1 MKTWIIWGSMLL
13 IMMWSACSSGQGEKT
28 QGMIDVS
35 SAFENLTELKVS
47 QLGKNVRYVPLET
60 TDESLIGATTA
71 LHLLKDKILVVTEGK
86 CMSFDKTT
94 GKYLG
99 NIGHTG
105 DDPEGYTYATC
116 YINPKDETLHFFRMQ
131 GRKYI
136 QYNKEGEYMGEIPK
150 PTSLTNSIYPLFLDS
165 TVIAHPLGILETRPI
180 GRLYQFDY
188 QGILQDSI
196 PITIHDTFDKASETM
211 VAAMIYNGL
220 TPGTER
226 PYGLLFKNG
235 GIMVE
240 HENRYIGIYPI
251 SYPSLW
257 LCKDEI
263 HFHEALNDT
272 IFQIDGNRIA
282 PYLTF
287 HTGNRHFPLEKKGE
301 KEASEGTLVITD
313 VMETSQWI
321 LFHCTK
327 DIYGEPESYQG
338 IYDKKNG
345 EVRLTKES
353 DGFIDDIHHFLPIH
367 PEAYG
372 EKGEWGTL
380 FSIEQ
385 IQTFQEEHPDFKME
399 GALAPLKD
407 LDFDA
412 NPVVVIVE
420 P

>member
-1 MKTWIIWGSMLL
+1 MKTWIIWSSVLL
-13 IMMWSACSSGQGEKT
+13 TMMWSACSSGQGEKAL
-28 QGMIDVS
+28 GMIDVS

-60 TDESLIGATTA
+60 TDESLIGATAA
-71 LHLLKDKILVVTEGK
+71 LYLLKDKILVVTEGK

-99 NIGHTG
+99 NIGHAG
-105 DDPEGYTYATC
+105 DDPEGYTNATC
-116 YINPKDETLHFFRMQ
+116 YVNSKDETLHFIRMQ

-150 PTSLTNSIYPLFLDS
+150 PASLSNSIYPLFLDS

-188 QGILQDSI
+188 QGIIQDSI
-196 PITIHDTFDKASETM
+196 AINIHDTFDKASETM
-211 VAAMIYNGL
+211 VAAMIYDGL
-220 TPGTER
+220 TPGTKR
-226 PYGLLFKNG
+226 PYGLLYKNG

-282 PYLTF
+282 PYLIF

-313 VMETSQWI
+313 VMETSRWK

-327 DIYGEPESYQG
+327 DI
-338 IYDKKNG
+338 
-345 EVRLTKES
+345 
-353 DGFIDDIHHFLPIH
+353 
-367 PEAYG
+367 
-372 EKGEWGTL
+372 
-380 FSIEQ
+380 
-385 IQTFQEEHPDFKME
+385 
-399 GALAPLKD
+399 
-407 LDFDA
+407 
-412 NPVVVIVE
+412 
-420 P
+420 

>member
-1 MKTWIIWGSMLL
+1 MKKLVWLSILWASV
-13 IMMWSACSSGQGEKT
+13 WSACSSGQGENA

-60 TDESLIGATTA
+60 TDESLIGASAA
-71 LHLLKDKILVVTEGK
+71 LYLLTDKILVVTEGK

-99 NIGHTG
+99 NIGHAG

-116 YINPKDETLHFFRMQ
+116 YVNSKDETLHFFRMQ
-131 GRKYI
+131 GKKYI
-136 QYNKEGEYMGEIPK
+136 QYNKVGEYMGEIPK
-150 PTSLTNSIYPLFLDS
+150 PASLSNSIYPLFLDS

-188 QGILQDSI
+188 QGIIQDSI
-196 PITIHDTFDKASETM
+196 AINIHDTFDKASETM
-211 VAAMIYNGL
+211 VAAMIYGGL
-220 TPGTER
+220 TPGTKR
-226 PYGLLFKNG
+226 PYGLLYKNG

-272 IFQIDGNRIA
+272 IFQIDGIRIA
-282 PYLTF
+282 PYLIF

-338 IYDKKNG
+338 IYDKENG

-372 EKGEWGTL
+372 AKGEWGTL
-380 FSIEQ
+380 LSVEQ
-385 IQTFQEEHPDFKME
+385 IQTFQEEHPDFKLE
-399 GALAPLKD
+399 GVLAPLKD

>member
-1 MKTWIIWGSMLL
+1 MKRLVWLSILWTSV
-13 IMMWSACSSGQGEKT
+13 WSACSSGQGEKT

-60 TDESLIGATTA
+60 TDESLIGATAA

-116 YINPKDETLHFFRMQ
+116 DINPKDETLHFFRMQ

-150 PTSLTNSIYPLFLDS
+150 PTSPTNSIYPLFLDS

-196 PITIHDTFDKASETM
+196 HITIHDTFDKASETM
-211 VAAMIYNGL
+211 VAAMIYDGL

-338 IYDKKNG
+338 MYDKKNG
-345 EVRLTKES
+345 EVRLTKEN

-372 EKGEWGTL
+372 AKGEWGTL

-407 LDFDA
+407 LDFDD

>member
-1 MKTWIIWGSMLL
+1 MKTWIMWSSMLL
-13 IMMWSACSSGQGEKT
+13 TMMWSACSSGQGEKT

-60 TDESLIGATTA
+60 TDESLIGATAA

-116 YINPKDETLHFFRMQ
+116 YVNPKDETLHFFRMQ
-131 GRKYI
+131 GKKFL
-136 QYNKEGEYMGEIPK
+136 QYNNDGEYIGEV
-150 PTSLTNSIYPLFLDS
+150 PTPASLSTSYYPLFLNS
-165 TVIAHPLGILETRPI
+165 KVIAHPI
-180 GRLYQFDY
+180 GVHNLRSIDRLYQFDY
-188 QGILQDSI
+188 QGIIQDSI
-196 PITIHDTFDKASETM
+196 PITIYDTFDKASKNLTYGEM
-211 VAAMIYNGL
+211 WDGL
-220 TPGTER
+220 APGIER

-235 GIMVE
+235 GLKTE
-240 HENRYIGIYPI
+240 HENKYIGIYPYR
-251 SYPSLW
+251 YPSLW

-272 IFQIDGNRIA
+272 IFQIDRNRIT
-282 PYLTF
+282 PYLIF
-287 HTGNRHFPLEKKGE
+287 HTGNHHFPLEKKGE

-313 VMETSQWI
+313 VMETSRWI

-338 IYDKKNG
+338 MYDKENG
-345 EVRLTKES
+345 EVRLTKEN

-372 EKGEWGTL
+372 AKGEWGTL
-380 FSIEQ
+380 LSVEQ

-399 GALAPLKD
+399 GVLAPLKD

>member
-1 MKTWIIWGSMLL
+1 
-13 IMMWSACSSGQGEKT
+13 
-28 QGMIDVS
+28 
-35 SAFENLTELKVS
+35 
-47 QLGKNVRYVPLET
+47 
-60 TDESLIGATTA
+60 
-71 LHLLKDKILVVTEGK
+71 
-86 CMSFDKTT
+86 
-94 GKYLG
+94 
-99 NIGHTG
+99 
-105 DDPEGYTYATC
+105 
-116 YINPKDETLHFFRMQ
+116 
-131 GRKYI
+131 
-136 QYNKEGEYMGEIPK
+136 MGEIPK
-150 PTSLTNSIYPLFLDS
+150 PTSLINSIYPLFLDS

-211 VAAMIYNGL
+211 VAAMIYDGL

-235 GIMVE
+235 GIMVK
-240 HENRYIGIYPI
+240 HKNKYIGIYPI
-251 SYPSLW
+251 SCPSLW

-272 IFQIDGNRIA
+272 IFQIDGNRIK

-313 VMETSQWI
+313 VMETSRWI

-345 EVRLTKES
+345 EVRLTKEN

-372 EKGEWGTL
+372 AKGEWGTL

>member
-1 MKTWIIWGSMLL
+1 MKTWIMGCSMLL
-13 IMMWSACSSGQGEKT
+13 TMMWSACSSGQGEKA
-28 QGMIDVS
+28 QGVIDVS
-35 SAFENLTELKVS
+35 SAFNNLTELKVS

-60 TDESLIGATTA
+60 TDESLIGATAA
-71 LHLLKDKILVVTEGK
+71 LHLLTDKILVVTEGK

-99 NIGHTG
+99 NIGHAG
-105 DDPEGYTYATC
+105 DDPQGYTYATC
-116 YINPKDETLHFFRMQ
+116 YVNPKDETLHFFRTQ

-136 QYNKEGEYMGEIPK
+136 QYNKEGKYMGEMPK
-150 PTSLTNSIYPLFLDS
+150 PASLTNSIYPLFLDA
-165 TVIAHPLGILETRPI
+165 TVIAHPLGILKTRPI
-180 GRLYQFDY
+180 DRLYRFDY
-188 QGILQDSI
+188 QGIIQDSI
-196 PITIHDTFDKASETM
+196 AITIHDTFDKASETM
-211 VAAMIYNGL
+211 VAATIWDGL

-226 PYGLLFKNG
+226 PYGLLYKHGGFK
-235 GIMVE
+235 VE

-313 VMETSQWI
+313 VMETPRWI

-338 IYDKKNG
+338 IYDKENG

-367 PEAYG
+367 PEAYSA
-372 EKGEWGTL
+372 KGEWGTL

-385 IQTFQEEHPDFKME
+385 MQAFQEEHPEFKLE
-399 GALAPLKD
+399 GVLLPLKD
-407 LDFDA
+407 LEFDA
-412 NPVVVIVE
+412 NPVAVIVE

>member
-1 MKTWIIWGSMLL
+1 MKRLVWLSILWTSV
-13 IMMWSACSSGQGEKT
+13 WSACSSGQGEKT

-60 TDESLIGATTA
+60 TDESLIGATAA

-150 PTSLTNSIYPLFLDS
+150 PTSPTNSIYPLFLDS

-196 PITIHDTFDKASETM
+196 HITIHDTFDKASETM
-211 VAAMIYNGL
+211 VAAMIYDGL

-287 HTGNRHFPLEKKGE
+287 HTGNHHFPLEKKGE

-345 EVRLTKES
+345 EVRLTKEN

-372 EKGEWGTL
+372 AKGEWGTL

-407 LDFDA
+407 LDFDD